1 MFSDRLQIL
10 VTSEQHRRLEDQ
22 ASRLGVSI
30 GKVVRDAIDE
40 TLGAATPEARLRAAE
55 EIVAMEA
62 VFVAPEEL
70 ERILEEER
78 ERPFSALLDERS
90 AP

>member
-1 MFSDRLQIL
+1 MLSDRLQIL
-10 VTSEQHRRLEDQ
+10 VTREQRQRLEEQ
-22 ASRLGVSI
+22 AGRLGVSV

-40 TLGAATPEARLRAAE
+40 TLGAATPAARLRAAE

-78 ERPFSALLDERS
+78 ERPFSALLDDRP

>member
-1 MFSDRLQIL
+1 MS
-10 VTSEQHRRLEDQ
+10 V
-22 ASRLGVSI
+22 
-30 GKVVRDAIDE
+30 GKVLRDAIDE
-40 TLGAATPEARLRAAE
+40 TLGAATPAARLRAAG

-62 VFVAPEEL
+62 VFVAPEQL

-78 ERPFSALLDERS
+78 ERPFSALLDDRS

>member
-1 MFSDRLQIL
+1 
-10 VTSEQHRRLEDQ
+10 VAT
-22 ASRLGVSI
+22 
-30 GKVVRDAIDE
+30 E
-40 TLGAATPEARLRAAE
+40 T
-55 EIVAMEA
+55 

>member
-1 MFSDRLQIL
+1 MS
-10 VTSEQHRRLEDQ
+10 V
-22 ASRLGVSI
+22 
-30 GKVVRDAIDE
+30 GKVVSDAIDE
-40 TLGAATPEARLRAAE
+40 TLGAATPAARLRAAG

-62 VFVAPEEL
+62 VFVAPEQL

-78 ERPFSALLDERS
+78 ERPFSALLDDRS

>member
-1 MFSDRLQIL
+1 MPSERLQIV
-10 VTSEQHRRLEDQ
+10 VTRAQRRHLEEQ
-22 ASRLGVSI
+22 AGRLGVSV

-40 TLGAATPEARLRAAE
+40 TLGAATPAARLRAAE

-62 VFVAPEEL
+62 VFVAPEQL

-78 ERPFSALLDERS
+78 ERPFSALLDDRS

>member
-1 MFSDRLQIL
+1 MS
-10 VTSEQHRRLEDQ
+10 V
-22 ASRLGVSI
+22 
-30 GKVVRDAIDE
+30 GKVLRDAIDE
-40 TLGAATPEARLRAAE
+40 TLGAATPAARLRAAG

-62 VFVAPEEL
+62 VFVAPEQL

-78 ERPFSALLDERS
+78 ERPFSALLGDRS

>member
-1 MFSDRLQIL
+1 MLSDRLQIL
-10 VTSEQHRRLEDQ
+10 VTREQRRRLEEQ
-22 ASRLGVSI
+22 AGHLGVSV

-40 TLGAATPEARLRAAE
+40 TLGAAPPEARLLAAE

-78 ERPFSALLDERS
+78 ERPFSALLDDRS